1 MCSDSQSRFRT
12 CRLSCR
18 EVVKQHLFAQLLVEA
33 HDTHLIFGIGLE
45 SRRVNGDNFRT
56 LIRKIIPF
64 TDNHATYGSLS
75 LESGIIEI
83 CPRSNQIAETLDS
96 LLRLDGDI
104 GRHRADVTHGNLE
117 VVRRDTGLL
126 GFEEERLHSR
136 LCDLAIL
143 VHFTGNDDKL
153 HVGIDILTK
162 IDDIE
167 ESGIEIIGLILGR
180 FRTESTYIRM
190 QASSD

>member
-1 MCSDSQSRFRT
+1 MAD
-12 CRLSCR
+12 
-18 EVVKQHLFAQLLVEA
+18 
-33 HDTHLIFGIGLE
+33 D
-45 SRRVNGDNFRT
+45 
-56 LIRKIIPF
+56 
-64 TDNHATYGSLS
+64 HATHGSLS
-75 LESGIIEI
+75 HESGIIEI

-96 LLRLDGDI
+96 LLRLDGNI
-104 GRHRADVTHGNLE
+104 GRHRTDVTHGNLE